1 MKTDF
6 GDEEK
11 QRYDRQEIFHS
22 IGKEGQKKLSDSRVL
37 ILGCG
42 GLGSASASL
51 LARAGV
57 GFLKIVDR
65 DFLDLSNLQ
74 RQILYD
80 EDDIKNG
87 LPKVIAAEQR
97 LKKINSTIQIEPIL
111 SDVNRFNI
119 EKLIQD
125 VDLVIDAVDNFETRF
140 LLNEA
145 CVKQKRSWIY
155 GAAIESYGLTMNIIP
170 GETACLYCIM
180 DKIPQPGSVATYRS
194 FALRRRFES
203 AVYWRVW

>member
-57 GFLKIVDR
+57 GYLKIVDR

-111 SDVNRFNI
+111 SD
-119 EKLIQD
+119 
-125 VDLVIDAVDNFETRF
+125 
-140 LLNEA
+140 
-145 CVKQKRSWIY
+145 
-155 GAAIESYGLTMNIIP
+155 
-170 GETACLYCIM
+170 
-180 DKIPQPGSVATYRS
+180 
-194 FALRRRFES
+194 ALS
-203 AVYWRVW
+203 GH